1 MQLFGKA
8 DIQKGDKVMVSS
20 NLLKILISNRKL
32 KNMFSPDTLLDELI
46 NKIGSEGTLIIP
58 TFNWDFCKGKEF
70 CYHRTMSLSGSLGN
84 FALKRKDFSRTQ
96 NPIYSFAVTGK
107 DKDLICS
114 LEHKSCFGLD
124 SPFGYLIKSNGKNLF
139 IDIDYKDGFTLCHVA
154 EETAG
159 VDYRYLKKFSGSYR
173 DREGKVFSKQVNM
186 YVRDPKSKVTISF
199 VIGFK
204 YLLILNSSDSS
215 SSLNFSTLLE
225 SSIIISTPL
234 IIIKFDFNFVG
245 VSDFWEVFPL
255 VALF

>member
-32 KNMFSPDTLLDELI
+32 KNMFSPDMLLDELI

-114 LEHKSCFGLD
+114 LEHKSCFGLN

-186 YVRDPKSKVTISF
+186 YVRDPKSKVTMTGIHKDF
-199 VIGFK
+199 DNA
-204 YLLILNSSDSS
+204 LIQINALKKINVNNTC
-215 SSLNFSTLLE
+215 LQ
-225 SSIIISTPL
+225 IIDVRKAYDL
-234 IIIKFDFNFVG
+234 MVKDIKKKM
-245 VSDFWEVFPL
+245 
-255 VALF
+255 A